1 MAPSSRSPRA
11 SALDASLPETEGPLA
26 DPRAGPGRA
35 ARSAL
40 PSPEYERLFTAF
52 REEARRLRDQVY
64 ATDHPALGGEPE
76 SEASENLR
84 VVRAVFGKW
93 SIDILAYLVAIPS
106 ARFSDLRRRLR
117 GISADVLSRKLYA
130 LERSGLIERKVGDGR
145 PPAVEYCLTDD
156 GLTLTRLGEPVL
168 LFLRLR
174 SPANGGDGGG
184 ISRRRPRPSG
194 PST

>member
-1 MAPSSRSPRA
+1 MAPTPRSRRA
-11 SALDASLPETEGPLA
+11 SSPDASLDEPEEVAA
-26 DPRAGPGRA
+26 DRAGAPVRS

-40 PSPEYERLFTAF
+40 PTPEFERLFTAF
-52 REEARRLRDQVY
+52 REDARRLRDQVY
-64 ATDHPALGGEPE
+64 AAEHPTIGGEPE

-130 LERSGLIERKVGDGR
+130 LERSGLIERRVGDGR
-145 PPAVEYCLTDD
+145 PPAVEYRLTED

-174 SPANGGDGGG
+174 TPANSGDGGG
-184 ISRRRPRPSG
+184 VPRRRPRPSG
-194 PST
+194 PPT